1 MAYSKDEII
10 TLIRAF
16 IADLHKDFPVER
28 AYLFGSYAAGHPKDY
43 SDIDVALI
51 SPAITSANSFALNKM
66 VFHRAMRFNV
76 DLEPICFSPREFAE
90 EHLPII
96 RDIKRAGVE
105 IDFTNP

>member
-10 TLIRAF
+10 ALIRTF
-16 IADLHKDFPVER
+16 VSDLHPTLPVER
-28 AYLFGSYAAGHPKDY
+28 AYLFGSYVTGTPKDY

-51 SPAITSANSFALNKM
+51 SPAITSENSFALNKM

-90 EHLPII
+90 AQLPII
-96 RDIKRAGVE
+96 RNIKRDGVE
-105 IDFTNP
+105 IGV